1 MEALPALLLLAVV
14 IGSLVV
20 WVWALVDALRVR
32 DDALYR
38 TGTKTMWVL
47 FIALTHAL
55 GAVIYVLVGRPRRS
69 IAQ

>member
-55 GAVIYVLVGRPRRS
+55 GPVIYVLVGRPRRS